1 MEPAALIIS
10 GKSEKGTM
18 AMEWMDGEWMLY
30 LGLGIMAAAAAGAV
44 IAFVVFRVTGRRLE
58 RRLTEE
64 FGKKR
69 H

>member
-18 AMEWMDGEWMLY
+18 AMQWMDGQWMLY

>member
-1 MEPAALIIS
+1 
-10 GKSEKGTM
+10 
-18 AMEWMDGEWMLY
+18 MEWMDGEWMLY
-30 LGLGIMAAAAAGAV
+30 LGLGIMAAAAAGV
-44 IAFVVFRVTGRRLE
+44 LIAFVVFRVTGRRLE

>member
-1 MEPAALIIS
+1 
-10 GKSEKGTM
+10 
-18 AMEWMDGEWMLY
+18 MEWVGGDWMCS
-30 LGLGIMAAAAAGAV
+30 LGLGLMAAAAAGAV

>member
-1 MEPAALIIS
+1 
-10 GKSEKGTM
+10 
-18 AMEWMDGEWMLY
+18 MEWMDGEWMLY
-30 LGLGIMAAAAAGAV
+30 LGLGIMAAAT
-44 IAFVVFRVTGRRLE
+44 RLTGRRLE